1 MHEVC
6 DYNDC
11 TGCMACYN
19 VCPRD
24 AIKMEADG
32 EGFCHPVIN
41 PQSCVDCELCTK
53 VCPVNHPV
61 QKNQP
66 LDAYSGWSNHEHTR
80 LTSSSG
86 GAFVEIAKFILARK
100 GVVFGVALDKN
111 TEARHIYVENEKE
124 LEKLQGSK
132 YVQSIVGD
140 SFASTKNFLLQGRV
154 VLFSGTPCQI
164 AGLRNYLRKNYDNL
178 YTIDLVCHGVPSPR
192 VFNDYKMYIQRKIKE
207 PIHDVKFRCKKS
219 SWIFF
224 NLGVNPQIEKNGAVS
239 YSYTGEYYSDP
250 YIRAFLRDNM
260 LRRNCHHCE
269 YASINR
275 VGDFSIG
282 DWWNYK
288 STSVGD
294 RDFDSKGVSLILVN
308 TPKARQLVQSIDM
321 KLRLR
326 TIEEAKRTN
335 LPLRNPFPEPSAR
348 AKFWEDY
355 NHKTFEEM
363 VEKWMRPEMIP
374 LSTYYN
380 IYHPKRRIVY
390 HVVHLC
396 ERVLRKMHLQ
406 KFIITIQAK

>member
-219 SWIFF
+219 SWIFY
-224 NLGVNPQIEKNGAVS
+224 NLGVNPQIEKM
-239 YSYTGEYYSDP
+239 E
-250 YIRAFLRDNM
+250 L
-260 LRRNCHHCE
+260 
-269 YASINR
+269 
-275 VGDFSIG
+275 
-282 DWWNYK
+282 
-288 STSVGD
+288 
-294 RDFDSKGVSLILVN
+294 
-308 TPKARQLVQSIDM
+308 
-321 KLRLR
+321 
-326 TIEEAKRTN
+326 
-335 LPLRNPFPEPSAR
+335 
-348 AKFWEDY
+348 
-355 NHKTFEEM
+355 
-363 VEKWMRPEMIP
+363 
-374 LSTYYN
+374 
-380 IYHPKRRIVY
+380 
-390 HVVHLC
+390 
-396 ERVLRKMHLQ
+396 
-406 KFIITIQAK
+406 